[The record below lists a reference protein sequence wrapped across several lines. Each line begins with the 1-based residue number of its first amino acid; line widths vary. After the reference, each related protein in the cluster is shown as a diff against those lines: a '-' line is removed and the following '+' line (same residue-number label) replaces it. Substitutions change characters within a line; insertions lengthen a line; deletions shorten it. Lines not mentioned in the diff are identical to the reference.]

1 MRKLAEFTNAR
12 VDLGQAGD
20 SLPTTAL
27 LEFRLAHARARDA
40 VHLPLDTLSMV
51 NDLAAAGWQPLV
63 LTSQAATRQEYLLRP
78 DLGRRLSNESQQVV
92 RQMPKPHRLA
102 LVVTDGLS
110 ALAVHRHAVNLLHE
124 LQLEEVCSIFL
135 VQMGRVAIGD
145 HIGELLD
152 AELCVLLI
160 GERPGLSSPDSLGVY
175 LTWRPHLGRTD
186 AERNCVSNIHDQGLS
201 YELAAAKLSYLMAE
215 SQRLKLS
222 GVALKE
228 REGEIA
234 GHP

>member
-1 MRKLAEFTNAR
+1 MRRLADFTNAR

-20 SLPTTAL
+20 SLPTAAL

-40 VHLPLDTLSMV
+40 VHLPLDMLSMV
-51 NDLAAAGWQPLV
+51 NDLAAAGWPSVV
-63 LTSQAATRQEYLLRP
+63 LSSQAATRQEYLLRP
-78 DLGRRLSNESQQVV
+78 DLGRRLSSESQQVV
-92 RQMPKPHRLA
+92 KGMARPHRLA

-110 ALAVHRHAVNLLHE
+110 ALAVHRHAAGLLE
-124 LQLEEVCSIFL
+124 ALQLRVEATGSIFL
-135 VQMGRVAIGD
+135 INKGRVAIGD

-175 LTWRPHLGRTD
+175 LTWRPHLGRSD

-201 YELAAAKLSYLMAE
+201 YEAAARKIRYLMAE
-215 SQRLKLS
+215 SERLKLS
-222 GVALKE
+222 GVGLKE
-228 REGEIA
+228 RA
-234 GHP
+234 GSRI

>member
-1 MRKLAEFTNAR
+1 MRKLADFTNAR

-51 NDLAAAGWQPLV
+51 NDLAADGWPSIV
-63 LTSQAATRQEYLLRP
+63 LSSQAATRQEYLLRP
-78 DLGRRLSNESQQVV
+78 DLGRRLSSDSQQAI
-92 RQMPKPHRLA
+92 REMAKPHRVA
-102 LVVTDGLS
+102 VVVTDGLS
-110 ALAVHRHAVNLLHE
+110 ALAVHRHATGLLRE
-124 LQLEEVCSIFL
+124 LRLEETASILL
-135 VQMGRVAIGD
+135 VRMGRVAIGD

-175 LTWRPHLGRTD
+175 LTWRPHLGCTD

-201 YELAAAKLSYLMAE
+201 YEVAARKVKYLMAE

-222 GVALKE
+222 GVGLKD
-228 REGEIA
+228 RAGELTA
-234 GHP
+234 G